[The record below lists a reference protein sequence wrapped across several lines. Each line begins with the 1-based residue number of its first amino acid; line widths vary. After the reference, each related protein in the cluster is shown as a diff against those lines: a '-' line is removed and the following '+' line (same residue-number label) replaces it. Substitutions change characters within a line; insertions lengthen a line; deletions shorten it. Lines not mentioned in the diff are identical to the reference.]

1 MPLYWDRVQPSVRRD
16 GVTIRIASAT
26 DAQFWLPDIR
36 FHDVDSFDVL
46 AMVSYNCHA
55 LQ

>member
-16 GVTIRIASAT
+16 GITIRIASAA
-26 DAQFWLPDIR
+26 DAQFWLPDVR

-46 AMVSYNCHA
+46 AMVSKYGHT